1 MSNYIPPNSHNVIL
15 NFKELITGS
24 TDLNFGTDEQ
34 NLTSLDALINTQF
47 IADLH
52 TESYSNDCLDVQ
64 VNTTFIAEI
73 EAVTGQFTQLDTV
86 FQTGFISEINA
97 VRIDQYCA
105 VDTIINIG
113 FKSDIVALFDIN
125 FIRGVEAYWLAK
137 YQRSNP
143 CLTAPDIPWAKP
155 IFKAHNSAFYF
166 ERSLTFS
173 NQVFV
178 GFDKAAVLHRAIKS
192 IHEQTTGLTSGAYL
206 KWEETE
212 KRFISLNPIFDESKK
227 LKINRIFDWVE
238 LVRKRKTFTYSH
250 EVAHVFEK
258 RFTFEW
264 DKGLELITSS
274 DIAWDKAKAIHYRK
288 HPIQPWPKPET
299 PKYVG
304 STDLNF
310 VCLCHDVDS
319 HNVILNFGA
328 DDCIP
333 GLPAKNWWYIL
344 NSLEVTRLNTGQ
356 KIIVMDGNYNTDRSR
371 WCWSYGLTVLASEI
385 NKLEPIAGQPVILK
399 IMVNG
404 NEHHMLLESRNRSR
418 RFAQD
423 TYTLTGRSQS
433 ALLDAP
439 SSPTRSFLQENERT
453 SVQLVQAELDRVNSN
468 AQLDWKLIDELG
480 WILPI
485 NSLSYSNLT
494 PISAIKLIVESAGG
508 FIYSEKN
515 GNTLSIRPLYKK
527 TFWDSIAIAD
537 YDRLVPI
544 GLVKDQSTDYE
555 VYPDYNGITLSNDR
569 SGLTGQVKRTGTSAD
584 TLLETA
590 NDSLF
595 TVESMGAFGKAKL
608 AKAGMVEKHSLNMPI
623 STEVGEC
630 VPGELIAFN
639 AEWWGIVDSVSVSFN
654 HATVNQTIKVERV
667 NRDE

>member
-1 MSNYIPPNSHNVIL
+1 MAD
-15 NFKELITGS
+15 GS
-24 TDLNFGTDEQ
+24 TNLNFGDDV
-34 NLTSLDALINTQF
+34 SAAIDVV
-47 IADLH
+47 
-52 TESYSNDCLDVQ
+52 LDVS
-64 VNTTFIAEI
+64 FSI
-73 EAVTGQFTQLDTV
+73 
-86 FQTGFISEINA
+86 EINA
-97 VRIDQYCA
+97 IYADSDANTAVIDVVLDTDFIFEVVA
-105 VDTIINIG
+105 VFSENTDVVGKIDTVLDTDFTFEVQALFAENLCTIDTVLDTE
-113 FKSDIVALFDIN
+113 FKTEIKALFDIN
-125 FIRGVEAYWLAK
+125 FIRGVEAYWLAE
-137 YQRSNP
+137 YQRANP
-143 CLTAPDIPWAKP
+143 CLTALDIPWAKP

-173 NQVFV
+173 NQMFV
-178 GFDKAAVLHRAIKS
+178 GFDKAAVLHRAIKA
-192 IHEQTTGLTSGAYL
+192 IHEQTIGLSSGAYL
-206 KWEETE
+206 NWEKTE
-212 KRFISLNPIFDESKK
+212 KRFISLNAIFEESKK

-264 DKGLELITSS
+264 DKGLELITTSN
-274 DIAWDKAKAIHYRK
+274 IAWDKAKAIHYRK
-288 HPIQPWPKPET
+288 HPIQPWPKPEI
-299 PKYVG
+299 PEYVG

-344 NSLEVTRLNTGQ
+344 NSLEVTRLDTGQ

-371 WCWSYGLTVLASEI
+371 WCWSYGLTVPASEI

-453 SVQLVQAELDRVNSN
+453 SVQLVQAELERVNSN
-468 AQLDWKLIDELG
+468 TQLDWKLIDELG

-527 TFWDSIAIAD
+527 TFWDPIVIAD

-544 GLVKDQSTDYE
+544 SLVKDQSTDYE

-584 TLLETA
+584 TLLETV

-623 STEVGEC
+623 TAEVGEC

-654 HATVNQTIKVERV
+654 HAAVNQTVKAERV

>member
-250 EVAHVFEK
+250 EVAHIFEK

-264 DKGLELITSS
+264 DKGLELITSN
-274 DIAWDKAKAIHYRK
+274 DITWDKAKAIHYRK
-288 HPIQPWPKPET
+288 HPIQPWPKPEI
-299 PKYVG
+299 PEYVG

-344 NSLEVTRLNTGQ
+344 NSLEVTRLDTGQ
-356 KIIVMDGNYNTDRSR
+356 KIIVMDGNYSTDRSR
-371 WCWSYGLTVLASEI
+371 WCWSYGLTVPASEI
-385 NKLEPIAGQPVILK
+385 NKLEPITGQPVILK

-453 SVQLVQAELDRVNSN
+453 SVQLAQAELDRVNSN

-485 NSLSYSNLT
+485 NSLSYSNFT
-494 PISAIKLIVESAGG
+494 PIAAIKLIVESAGG

-527 TFWDSIAIAD
+527 TFWDPIVIAD

-544 GLVKDQSTDYE
+544 SLVKDQFTDYE
-555 VYPDYNGITLSNDR
+555 IYPNVVPLIR
-569 SGLTGQVKRTGTSAD
+569 P
-584 TLLETA
+584 
-590 NDSLF
+590 
-595 TVESMGAFGKAKL
+595 
-608 AKAGMVEKHSLNMPI
+608 LNL
-623 STEVGEC
+623 V
-630 VPGELIAFN
+630 L
-639 AEWWGIVDSVSVSFN
+639 
-654 HATVNQTIKVERV
+654 
-667 NRDE
+667 